1 MPPEGGD
8 PAVIRLF
15 HRPGIHEKVET
26 CRQTPG
32 AVLLDVREAE
42 EFASGH
48 IPGAVNLPLSRISAV
63 TFPKD
68 TPLFIYCLRGAR
80 SRRAAAILKKKG
92 YPQAQSIGGIAS
104 WRGPTER

>member
-15 HRPGIHEKVET
+15 HRQSIQDGVDT
-26 CRQTPG
+26 CRRTPG

-63 TFPKD
+63 TLPKD
-68 TPLFIYCLRGAR
+68 TPLYIYCLRGTR
-80 SRRAAAILKKKG
+80 SRRAASILKKMG